1 MASSRSAKQMM
12 SQSPATRAF
21 RRIGSGVS
29 DAVFGGEGSVQSG
42 MLTLASCTIGTGV
55 LALPAAFAESG
66 VAIGLV
72 LILASAGFNIWSCML
87 LVHSSALSR
96 RFSYRSIGVAALG
109 SIGGRLVKVAV
120 GLVLFGIIT
129 GLLVELR
136 DSIYEVM
143 QLFTQSQPLAGC
155 SRVLVL
161 VLILPLSLPPS
172 ITALKYTSMLAL
184 VSLCYVTYTVVV
196 CGVNRIHEMGNLTA
210 AIQAAQHEAATGGNF
225 WLPVQDDPT
234 VPGWLKVITNIP
246 VFCMAFACQVQVPD
260 IFKTL
265 KGAGTQKSITGMQV
279 VVTGALCGCLI
290 LYVSIAMMGV
300 FAFVGAFTHLHG
312 DVLDSLALTITR
324 GDAGEDN
331 LRTEISAARL
341 IMCVTVSLTCPLL
354 VLPCRDTIMQALVQE
369 RAEEEVKTSGAA
381 ADVGEATVVSAAKSS
396 SGGVVNRLGSDGRA
410 YRSSPL
416 ARPLLSYSESS
427 GGENARRVR
436 LGDAMSKRAA
446 RHPQELLDPRPA
458 TAVAAAVAAAAAQP
472 PVTMGRAVRRMPSAR
487 RGAMCPG
494 GSPLCQRYAQYQT

>member
-120 GLVLFGIIT
+120 VLVLFGIIT
-129 GLLVELR
+129 GLLVVLR

-143 QLFTQSQPLAGC
+143 QLFTPEPA
-155 SRVLVL
+155 SRWMLSGIVVL

-172 ITALKYTSMLAL
+172 IAALKYTSMLAL
-184 VSLCYVTYTVVV
+184 VSICYVTYTVVV

-246 VFCMAFACQVQVPD
+246 VFCMAFA
-260 IFKTL
+260 
-265 KGAGTQKSITGMQV
+265 
-279 VVTGALCGCLI
+279 
-290 LYVSIAMMGV
+290 
-300 FAFVGAFTHLHG
+300 
-312 DVLDSLALTITR
+312 
-324 GDAGEDN
+324 
-331 LRTEISAARL
+331 AR
-341 IMCVTVSLTCPLL
+341 
-354 VLPCRDTIMQALVQE
+354 CR
-369 RAEEEVKTSGAA
+369 
-381 ADVGEATVVSAAKSS
+381 
-396 SGGVVNRLGSDGRA
+396 
-410 YRSSPL
+410 
-416 ARPLLSYSESS
+416 
-427 GGENARRVR
+427 
-436 LGDAMSKRAA
+436 
-446 RHPQELLDPRPA
+446 
-458 TAVAAAVAAAAAQP
+458 
-472 PVTMGRAVRRMPSAR
+472 
-487 RGAMCPG
+487 C
-494 GSPLCQRYAQYQT
+494 